1 MAEKKMYRSWK
12 RYDTLE
18 KAYKAVYEN
27 MNGEIWKE
35 NFEDLAYL
43 SWDNFKSYADI
54 AWKNFQTKKA
64 LQVIPLNQYSRE
76 ELTDFFFDLL
86 INRQKNDVLQYI
98 SNLTFNP
105 SRYRSY
111 FEHPCILDF
120 SEKDNPNILRECSVR
135 QRAEEEKLLSRSVY
149 LALRFAKLL
158 KEAVRIVESG
168 YSMDEVEDILGD
180 EPFFKD
186 GQKEIEEQAPLIIG
200 QARFLWGE
208 YLVWE
213 SQIKF
218 EREMMER
225 ARNRLNRLL
234 ENGLA
239 EKNLEARQED
249 AESAYKIAHGNLNG
263 YEECRRFFDDLVKDN
278 VSNYDAQYSP
288 LTWVAIANIRE
299 KQNVQLKIPR
309 NVERYPDISKGRMR
323 FETKAG
329 GRIRYDMG
337 EYQASKS
344 VDNIIAYYEKEGTA
358 GNHRYGYELLELN
371 IYMETFKIG
380 LARNEEVAKAIWEMY
395 FYLREQLGKALLIYD
410 ENRFV
415 EIANSFGEIVFGE

>member
-1 MAEKKMYRSWK
+1 
-12 RYDTLE
+12 
-18 KAYKAVYEN
+18 
-27 MNGEIWKE
+27 
-35 NFEDLAYL
+35 
-43 SWDNFKSYADI
+43 
-54 AWKNFQTKKA
+54 
-64 LQVIPLNQYSRE
+64 
-76 ELTDFFFDLL
+76 
-86 INRQKNDVLQYI
+86 
-98 SNLTFNP
+98 
-105 SRYRSY
+105 
-111 FEHPCILDF
+111 
-120 SEKDNPNILRECSVR
+120 
-135 QRAEEEKLLSRSVY
+135 
-149 LALRFAKLL
+149 
-158 KEAVRIVESG
+158 
-168 YSMDEVEDILGD
+168 
-180 EPFFKD
+180 
-186 GQKEIEEQAPLIIG
+186 
-200 QARFLWGE
+200 
-208 YLVWE
+208 
-213 SQIKF
+213 
-218 EREMMER
+218 MER

-239 EKNLEARQED
+239 EKDLEARQED

-380 LARNEEVAKAIWEMY
+380 LARNEEDAKAIWEMY